1 MPLGRAGLDLPA
13 DRTASV
19 DGGDLSGPRPSGTPN
34 VNRWTIAC
42 GGRSQVSLRIRAA
55 DQPPLLRAA
64 LQTTQTL
71 TPAGLDA
78 TFAFALQ
85 TLHQGARE
93 LIFEC
98 DSDLRPYDVTAPG
111 LEKWE
116 VAAPAPGAP
125 TVRLTV
131 RLADPQEEG
140 TVSIRCLAPL
150 GAAAAAT
157 GPVVWTSPGIRLK
170 NGGAGG
176 ETLVL
181 RVHPDLRLAAL
192 RPGGFRLK
200 ETGTEAQ
207 ADGQAALRRLT
218 FIGGGVNVSGAATE
232 TAGPRPQATLYP
244 HGVEFRARQL
254 AWWRVDP
261 TASSLTLQIA
271 YDVRY
276 GRRFQK
282 AVRLPADWEVGG
294 VALDPPGLLRNWG
307 VRQVNGAPVLTVDLQ
322 KPLTPSEKP
331 GPHGPTLTVRL
342 EPAHPGNVL
351 GKELPFPDFAA
362 LGARFREGALAVG
375 FDEQTH
381 RLEVKTTAAEA
392 SAEDDGPWGKE
403 IPAYYYPYREQSS
416 GARPAPGGALTLR
429 ARPPQL
435 RALCTSEV
443 VLSAGRPAVDARLL
457 LEAEQGSPESV
468 DLYLSAPCLPSPSG
482 DPWGWQGGVA
492 VRSAL
497 RLHGVE
503 SAAALG
509 ALGAG
514 DAFGAAALL
523 AARPRGEV
531 WRLTFAR
538 PLRIHEPVHLR
549 ARLSPK
555 LDDDPLEIPLTAVL
569 GAGRTEG
576 EVTLDRAGP
585 GPLRVEASGLRE
597 ASPAASRP
605 RGATPWRTFRYTGEA
620 VGLTLGGR
628 LQGPGR
634 AAEGAID
641 RAALTTYVGPDG
653 RLEHHYTLQTSHW
666 PQPTIRLAWPS
677 GARLLAFEVDGVWAS
692 RSAVG
697 KDNEDKPVLD
707 LPVPLR
713 TSKDEAGA
721 PHRYEVVYATTAP
734 PGWLWTRVEAPAPT
748 PPVAPAAFQRLWRL
762 APELSPLDD
771 ASLRRR
777 PGPGEGTPASAPRL
791 RPRDLFRMVPAPSL
805 PSFQEGGG
813 DARREALTNVL
824 VSLRKEAEQSSS
836 LGAVVEQAAALLQ
849 KERLTLV
856 VDAAALGEAGV
867 EPAAVVTLPAQSS
880 ADEAAP
886 WETLGLAAAPTRAGF
901 LLTTKRRLREW
912 RETAGVDAPPAVTA
926 AVADA
931 ARWGRDSSGRFR
943 AAPVWRDSPEE
954 DISSIPDPR
963 SAFGQWAEWEPPSG
977 GDSGPSLVVVRR
989 PLFDAA
995 GYTLAAALALLF
1007 CWTARRRKW
1016 GRMWLLLVWLA
1027 VSGLGVLW
1035 LPAALQGLAWP
1046 GLLAGCGCA
1055 IVWRIGSAWRRVSGK
1070 AAGKPR
1076 SALAAA
1082 GTATALFLIAVA
1094 GRGGPADV
1102 TPPTPTTVYISAG
1115 PAESPAKPIALAP
1128 PDLLDQLHALGR
1140 PGGPGA
1146 VLLNAEYNGKVVEG
1160 QAEFDAVFQVYCRT
1174 DEPTTVAIPLDGVQ
1188 LTGDVL
1194 LDGAPVQ
1201 ATALPP
1207 PLVGFTLP
1215 VRGRPK
1221 AGEPPHKV
1229 ELHFRTP
1236 VTATPEER
1244 SVQFTA
1250 PRLAQSRLTMHVPRG
1265 SADLQAAREIWRTK
1279 GISRGLFSGGR
1290 SWAACPPRKARP
1302 LAAGRLGG
1310 APGRGPVSGSLFLGL
1325 ARGRQ
1330 QPDGVPVVHHRGRA
1344 AGGVDGESSQ
1354 GTGGARRVGAAA
1366 ARRRPPPPARLAG
1379 AGRRRRPRP

>member
-1 MPLGRAGLDLPA
+1 MGCRRPRAG
-13 DRTASV
+13 R
-19 DGGDLSGPRPSGTPN
+19 
-34 VNRWTIAC
+34 
-42 GGRSQVSLRIRAA
+42 
-55 DQPPLLRAA
+55 
-64 LQTTQTL
+64 
-71 TPAGLDA
+71 
-78 TFAFALQ
+78 
-85 TLHQGARE
+85 
-93 LIFEC
+93 
-98 DSDLRPYDVTAPG
+98 
-111 LEKWE
+111 
-116 VAAPAPGAP
+116 P

-131 RLADPQEEG
+131 RLAEPLEEG
-140 TVSIRCLAPL
+140 TVSIHCLAPL
-150 GAAAAAT
+150 GPAAAAT

-170 NGGAGG
+170 NGVAGG

-218 FIGGGVNVSGAATE
+218 FVGGGVNESGAATE

-261 TASSLTLQIA
+261 TASSLTLQTV

-276 GRRFQK
+276 GRLFQM

-307 VRQVNGAPVLTVDLQ
+307 VRQVNGASILTVDLQ

-331 GPHGPTLTVRL
+331 ALRGPTLTVHL
-342 EPAHPGNVL
+342 EPAHPGNIL
-351 GKELPFPDFAA
+351 GKEVPFPDFAA
-362 LGARFREGALAVG
+362 PGARFREGALAVG

-381 RLEVKTTAAEA
+381 RLEIKTAAAEA
-392 SAEDDGPWGKE
+392 PPEDDGPWGKKV
-403 IPAYYYPYREQSS
+403 PAYYYPYREQSS
-416 GARPAPGGALTLR
+416 DARPAPGGALTLR

-443 VLSAGRPAVDARLL
+443 VLSAGRPIVDARLL

-482 DPWGWQGGVA
+482 DPWGWQGGVE
-492 VRSAL
+492 VRSVQ
-497 RLHGVE
+497 RLHGTE

-514 DAFGAAALL
+514 DGFGAAALL
-523 AARPRGEV
+523 AARPAGEV

-538 PLRIHEPVHLR
+538 PLRVHEPVHLR

-555 LDDDPLEIPLTAVL
+555 SDDDPLEIPLTAVL

-576 EVTLDRAGP
+576 EVTLDLAGP
-585 GPLRVEASGLRE
+585 GPLRVESSGLRE

-605 RGATPWRTFRYTGEA
+605 HGATPWRTFRYTGEA

-628 LQGPGR
+628 LQGAGR
-634 AAEGAID
+634 PTEGAID
-641 RAALTTYVGPDG
+641 RAALTTYVGADG

-697 KDNEDKPVLD
+697 KDDEDKPVLD

-771 ASLRRR
+771 AGLRRR
-777 PGPGEGTPASAPRL
+777 PGPGEGTQASAPPL
-791 RPRDLFRMVPAPSL
+791 RPQDLFRMVPAPSL
-805 PSFQEGGG
+805 PWFQDG
-813 DARREALTNVL
+813 DRGAVGREALTNVL
-824 VSLRKEAEQSSS
+824 VSLRKDAEQSSS

-867 EPAAVVTLPAQSS
+867 EPAAALTLPAQSS

-886 WETLGLAAAPTRAGF
+886 WEALGLAATPTPTGF
-901 LLTTKRRLREW
+901 LLTTKRRLQEW

-943 AAPVWRDSPEE
+943 AAP
-954 DISSIPDPR
+954 
-963 SAFGQWAEWEPPSG
+963 SG
-977 GDSGPSLVVVRR
+977 G
-989 PLFDAA
+989 
-995 GYTLAAALALLF
+995 
-1007 CWTARRRKW
+1007 
-1016 GRMWLLLVWLA
+1016 
-1027 VSGLGVLW
+1027 
-1035 LPAALQGLAWP
+1035 
-1046 GLLAGCGCA
+1046 
-1055 IVWRIGSAWRRVSGK
+1055 I
-1070 AAGKPR
+1070 
-1076 SALAAA
+1076 
-1082 GTATALFLIAVA
+1082 
-1094 GRGGPADV
+1094 
-1102 TPPTPTTVYISAG
+1102 
-1115 PAESPAKPIALAP
+1115 
-1128 PDLLDQLHALGR
+1128 
-1140 PGGPGA
+1140 
-1146 VLLNAEYNGKVVEG
+1146 
-1160 QAEFDAVFQVYCRT
+1160 
-1174 DEPTTVAIPLDGVQ
+1174 
-1188 LTGDVL
+1188 
-1194 LDGAPVQ
+1194 
-1201 ATALPP
+1201 
-1207 PLVGFTLP
+1207 
-1215 VRGRPK
+1215 
-1221 AGEPPHKV
+1221 
-1229 ELHFRTP
+1229 
-1236 VTATPEER
+1236 
-1244 SVQFTA
+1244 
-1250 PRLAQSRLTMHVPRG
+1250 
-1265 SADLQAAREIWRTK
+1265 
-1279 GISRGLFSGGR
+1279 
-1290 SWAACPPRKARP
+1290 PPRK
-1302 LAAGRLGG
+1302 
-1310 APGRGPVSGSLFLGL
+1310 
-1325 ARGRQ
+1325 
-1330 QPDGVPVVHHRGRA
+1330 
-1344 AGGVDGESSQ
+1344 
-1354 GTGGARRVGAAA
+1354 T
-1366 ARRRPPPPARLAG
+1366 
-1379 AGRRRRPRP
+1379 